1 MLEFYSIRIKIFKNK
16 KLNKIAIGFLG
27 VGLMD
32 QGMVYKLIDSDFKV

>member
-1 MLEFYSIRIKIFKNK
+1 MKIFKNK

-32 QGMVYKLIDSDFKV
+32 QGMVYKLIDSDFKE